1 MDNFEYKGYW
11 YLPDCDDK
19 GVAGILTFKANDSAT
34 LELIG
39 DIDAHDNPLQ
49 AILEQKPHSV
59 IWGVNSYAQKITL
72 FNCQLVRKHLNL
84 SSSFP
89 MTTYSVQYIITGKFV
104 HSYEELAF
112 DSCHVELPALTHWC
126 FPAAIQRTIF
136 FKDDKTTVKK
146 MSLTIDA
153 EKTENPIISVE
164 LEGTEIE
171 LWRNVTYC
179 WDVQSPKTE
188 QSTFLAIKKPNKEKL
203 GSFLHDI
210 HIYEQFLSFV
220 ALSHVYASEITL
232 KDNNLYQELDDG
244 RKIYKKILLHYA
256 RKDRVECNEKKI
268 DFLFEFEDIKDRYA
282 EIIKKWY
289 SESENIAPIRA
300 HLIESIKNKVR
311 FSSVDFLIVF
321 QAIEGFTI
329 RFLYGDKGTRR
340 NFTSLLQDF
349 NDITQLKCSEID
361 IDAAVD
367 SRHYYSHFMDKSKK
381 PKSLDGVELYY
392 LTRKLRNLL
401 ICCMLTFVGFSHEE
415 INKLLTKRS
424 ENFSV

>member
-1 MDNFEYKGYW
+1 MDAQSRPVPADASW
-11 YLPDCDDK
+11 YLPDCYDK
-19 GVAGILTFKANDSAT
+19 IVAGILTFKANDSAT

-39 DIDAHDNPLQ
+39 DI
-49 AILEQKPHSV
+49 
-59 IWGVNSYAQKITL
+59 
-72 FNCQLVRKHLNL
+72 
-84 SSSFP
+84 
-89 MTTYSVQYIITGKFV
+89 
-104 HSYEELAF
+104 
-112 DSCHVELPALTHWC
+112 ALTHWC
-126 FPAAIQRTIF
+126 FPAAIQRTIL

-164 LEGTEIE
+164 LEGTEIG

-179 WDVQSPKTE
+179 WDVQSPE
-188 QSTFLAIKKPNKEKL
+188 QSTVLAIKKPNKEKL

-210 HIYEQFLSFV
+210 HIYEQYLSFV
-220 ALSHVYASEITL
+220 ALSHVYASEIKL
-232 KDNNLYQELDDG
+232 KDNNLYQKLDNG

-256 RKDRVECNEKKI
+256 RKDRVEYNEKKI
-268 DFLFEFEDIKDRYA
+268 DFLFEFEDIKDKYA
-282 EIIKKWY
+282 DIIKKWY

-381 PKSLDGVELYY
+381 PKTLVGVELYY
-392 LTRKLRNLL
+392 LTRKLRN
-401 ICCMLTFVGFSHEE
+401 F
-415 INKLLTKRS
+415 
-424 ENFSV
+424 